1 MDTLNNRIQRRND
14 MKLIKSKLEN
24 QLCALNEAEEVM
36 KSMGFSYGGNWDY
49 DHGYFD
55 YKMDD
60 EIGYTFLRI
69 PFKAVDG
76 ELDKKDTVIQLGE
89 PFLLAHKY
97 QIGLD
102 DNAETGNLSGSLNQF
117 SEPQDPDATIDKK
130 WIGIGKEL
138 VQKVETALLK

>member
-1 MDTLNNRIQRRND
+1 
-14 MKLIKSKLEN
+14 MKSIKSKLEN
-24 QLCALNEAEEVM
+24 GFFALNEAEDVL

-55 YKMDD
+55 YKLDD
-60 EIGYTFLRI
+60 EEGYTFLRI
-69 PFKAVDG
+69 PFKAVEG
-76 ELDKKDTVIQLGE
+76 ELEKSETTIQIGV

-102 DNAETGNLSGSLNQF
+102 DNAGAGNLSGSVNQF

-138 VQKVETALLK
+138 LKKAEEQLLK

>member
-1 MDTLNNRIQRRND
+1 
-14 MKLIKSKLEN
+14 MKPIKSRLEN
-24 QLCALNEAEEVM
+24 ELCALNEAEEVM
-36 KSMGFSYGGNWDY
+36 KGLGFSYGGNWDY

-55 YKMDD
+55 YKLDD
-60 EIGYTFLRI
+60 EVGYTFLRV

-102 DNAETGNLSGSLNQF
+102 DNAETGNISGSFNQF
-117 SEPQDPDATIDKK
+117 SEPQDPDASIDKK
-130 WIGIGKEL
+130 WISIGEDL
-138 VQKVETALLK
+138 VKKIEIALLNE

>member
-1 MDTLNNRIQRRND
+1 

-55 YKMDD
+55 YKIDD

-69 PFKAVDG
+69 PFKAVEG

-102 DNAETGNLSGSLNQF
+102 DNAEAGNLSGSLNQF
-117 SEPQDPDATIDKK
+117 SEPQDPDAAIDKK